1 MPPPRRRLDGR
12 VNPARCK
19 PTPDRFLVGLAVLSL
34 AVIATRV
41 PDDAHMSW
49 VAAEVDSG
57 HALRAWV
64 DADLDLQRLAE
75 LTGPC
80 QQRLP

>member
-1 MPPPRRRLDGR
+1 M
-12 VNPARCK
+12 
-19 PTPDRFLVGLAVLSL
+19 AVLSL

-41 PDDAHMSW
+41 LDDAHMSW

-75 LTGPC
+75 LTRPC

>member
-1 MPPPRRRLDGR
+1 
-12 VNPARCK
+12 
-19 PTPDRFLVGLAVLSL
+19 LAVLSL